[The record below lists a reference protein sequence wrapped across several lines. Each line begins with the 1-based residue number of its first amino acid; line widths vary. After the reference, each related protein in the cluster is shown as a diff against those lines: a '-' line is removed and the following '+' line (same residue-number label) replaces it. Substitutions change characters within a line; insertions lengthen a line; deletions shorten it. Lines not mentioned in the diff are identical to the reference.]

1 MRISTAQVL
10 TLLVLGLNWP
20 IYATAQETNSKEHYT
35 EGLKAYKSGR
45 YRDALKLFDR
55 AKFQFDERDA
65 NYATVHY
72 NLGRC
77 VQKIVNNEPSVPLS
91 CKGVQWFK
99 AYLKLTRGA
108 GPNKSR
114 ELAKR
119 GLAELRVQCPA
130 QPINWGEKTTSSRRV
145 LENDSYRETHAA
157 SGLPVILTGLAA
169 TFIASGIGLQF
180 QYLSTLDDRDEAF
193 TKFKAEEDL
202 ATREAHEIDV
212 RQLEIEAAS
221 IGAVSWSL
229 IGAGAAIGTVALY
242 ALFND
247 EDDQYATTPSL
258 TRKPG
263 ALTWTW

>member
-10 TLLVLGLNWP
+10 ILLILSLSWP
-20 IYATAQETNSKEHYT
+20 ISVIAQETNSKEHYT

-55 AKFQFDERDA
+55 AKFQFDEKDV

-77 VQKIVNNEPSVPLS
+77 VQKIVDTEPDGPLS

-119 GLAELRVQCPA
+119 GLVALRVQCPA
-130 QPINWGEKTTSSRRV
+130 QPATWNKKPNDARHLVKNEPYPETRVTSI
-145 LENDSYRETHAA
+145 
-157 SGLPVILTGLAA
+157 LPAVLTGLAT
-169 TFIASGIGLQF
+169 TFVVGGVGLQF
-180 QYLSTLDDRDEAF
+180 QYLSTLEDRDDAF
-193 TKFKAEEDL
+193 NKFKAEEDL

-212 RQLEIEAAS
+212 RELEIEAAS

-229 IGAGAAIGTVALY
+229 IGAGAAIGSVALY
-242 ALFND
+242 AWLSD
-247 EDDQYATTPSL
+247 EDKAYATKPSL
-258 TRKPG
+258 TRRPG